1 MASDDRKS
9 KRKYTFLMLFILLLI
24 CGIGF
29 GIAFQN
35 DLQRP
40 KMRHANIP
48 QFMHEAIHLHNI
60 SGINH
65 YVADVNFGPSS
76 WPNEKDYGQKKDW
89 DKEEKE
95 CFIVYYN
102 KDKDG
107 VWQLNAQSLLTEL
120 IRSKQLMQE
129 EMKFLFTNPQKI
141 NGRKLAFYLPTTEA
155 QYDSVLKKLTKS
167 YADSIDNASR
177 YNGFMYSEFG
187 PLGFKPVGIVIKPA
201 SFDVPMNEPNSYR
214 AVAIGA
220 LAYYESW
227 AWADQALSIIEK
239 IPMKE
244 LVEAQASQKLR
255 EVKKLLGLAGEIG
268 SKMSEA
274 MAKDTTYATLSTAI
288 AEAPDAVEP
297 IEEALPESATEDVAA
312 PAELEDEE

>member
-1 MASDDRKS
+1 MEPDERKS
-9 KRKYTFLMLFILLLI
+9 KRKYTFVMLFILLLI

-40 KMRHANIP
+40 RMRHANIP
-48 QFMHEAIHLHNI
+48 QFMHDAIHLHNDLP
-60 SGINH
+60 INH
-65 YVADVNFGPSS
+65 YVADVNFGPAA
-76 WPNEKDYGQKKDW
+76 WPNEKDLGQKKGW
-89 DKEEKE
+89 SKEEKE

-129 EMKFLFTNPQKI
+129 ELTIFFMNPQKN
-141 NGRKLAFYLPTTEA
+141 NGRKLAFYLPTTEV

-177 YNGFMYSEFG
+177 YSGYMYSEFG
-187 PLGFKPVGIVIKPA
+187 PLGFKPVGIVIKPE
-201 SFDVPMNEPNSYR
+201 SFDIPMNEPNSYR

-274 MAKDTTYATLSTAI
+274 MAKDTSYTAVSTAI
-288 AEAPDAVEP
+288 AEAPDAAEP
-297 IEEALPESATEDVAA
+297 TTELSTDSEDMSTQV
-312 PAELEDEE
+312 ELEDEE

>member
-1 MASDDRKS
+1 
-9 KRKYTFLMLFILLLI
+9 MLFFLLLV
-24 CGIGF
+24 CGIAF

-40 KMRHANIP
+40 RMRHANIP
-48 QFMHEAIHLHNI
+48 EFMHEAIRLHNI

-65 YVADVNFGPSS
+65 YVADVYFGPSA

-155 QYDSVLKKLTKS
+155 QYDSVLEKLTKS

-187 PLGFKPVGIVIKPA
+187 PLGFKPVGIVIKPSA
-201 SFDVPMNEPNSYR
+201 FDIPMNEPNSYR
-214 AVAIGA
+214 AIAIGG
-220 LAYYESW
+220 LTYYESW
-227 AWADQALSIIEK
+227 ALADQALIFIEK

-244 LVEAQASQKLR
+244 LIEAQATQKLN
-255 EVKKLLGLAGEIG
+255 ELKVILSMAGEIG
-268 SKMSEA
+268 AKMSEA
-274 MAKDTTYATLSTAI
+274 MAKDTTYAILSTAI
-288 AEAPDAVEP
+288 DEAPDVAEP
-297 IEEALPESATEDVAA
+297 ATELLTDSEDMSTQV
-312 PAELEDEE
+312 ELEDEE

>member
-1 MASDDRKS
+1 MASDERKS
-9 KRKYTFLMLFILLLI
+9 KRKYTFVMLFILLLI
-24 CGIGF
+24 CGVAF

-40 KMRHANIP
+40 RMRHANIP
-48 QFMHEAIHLHNI
+48 EFMHEAIRLHN
-60 SGINH
+60 GLPINH
-65 YVADVNFGPSS
+65 YVADVNFGPSA
-76 WPNEKDYGQKKDW
+76 WPNKKDYGQKKDW

-120 IRSKQLMQE
+120 VRSKQLMQE

-177 YNGFMYSEFG
+177 YSGYMYSEFG
-187 PLGFKPVGIVIKPA
+187 PLGFKPVGIVIKPE
-201 SFDVPMNEPNSYR
+201 SFDIPMNEPNSYR

-227 AWADQALSIIEK
+227 ALADQALTYIEM

-244 LVEAQASQKLR
+244 LVEAQASQKLK
-255 EVKKLLGLAGEIG
+255 ELKFILGLAGEIG
-268 SKMSEA
+268 ATMSEA
-274 MAKDTTYATLSTAI
+274 MAKDTTFAAVSTAI
-288 AEAPDAVEP
+288 AEAPDTVEP
-297 IEEALPESATEDVAA
+297 STETQPDSEITPA
-312 PAELEDEE
+312 PAELEDDE